1 MKRATLLFFFL
12 LLSVFVFGQAFKIS
26 PISTDSVMYKSQVKI
41 VADIQ
46 IIGNKTTKEQII
58 FRELSFKKG
67 DTLTNQSFINA
78 LEQSKKNLH
87 NTSLFNFVEIDWALI
102 DSIQT
107 QIIVN
112 LHERWYTFPAPIFQ
126 IDDNNFNTWWKS
138 KDFSRI
144 NYGLQLVQYNF
155 RGRKEK
161 LSFTAQFGFTE
172 RLKLNYDIPYI
183 SKTQKGGLS
192 FSFSYNRRDEIVY
205 TSENNKRL
213 QYKNFNGNAVRNYAA
228 GITYQY
234 RPAIYNKHRV
244 GAEYDFVNI
253 QDTVRKLNPNYLGNN
268 SREKQFF
275 SLYYS
280 FTHDRR
286 DSKSFPL
293 KGNFFQL
300 SLKKYGLGI
309 LDDDI
314 DLTNIQFQ
322 IKKYEELAKRLYFA
336 AGVRGILT
344 TNNNQPYLLQNGMGY
359 SQAYTL
365 RAYEY
370 YVIDGQNL
378 GLAKAEVRYQIIRPR
393 HANINAMP
401 IKKFQQFHYALYGGI
416 FSDFGYIEDNTGFE
430 NNKLANDF
438 QYGYGVGLDF
448 VSYYDIVI
456 RTEFSL
462 NKFGESGI
470 FLHFV
475 ASI

>member
-112 LHERWYTFPAPIFQ
+112 LHERWYTFPAPIFE

-138 KDFSRI
+138 KDFSRL
-144 NYGLQLVQYNF
+144 NYGLQLTQYNF

-161 LSFTAQFGFTE
+161 LSFVAQFGFTE
-172 RLKLNYDIPYI
+172 RYILNYDIPYI
-183 SKTQKGGLS
+183 TKNQKGGLS
-192 FSFSYNRRDEIVY
+192 FNFSYNRRDKIAY
-205 TSENNKRL
+205 ASENNKRL
-213 QYKNFNGNAVRNYAA
+213 EYKNIEGNALRNYSA

-234 RPAIYNKHRV
+234 RPAIYNTHRL
-244 GAEYDFVNI
+244 GAAYDFI
-253 QDTVRKLNPNYLGNN
+253 SIEDTIRKLNPEYLGNF
-268 SREKQFF
+268 SREKQYF
-275 SLYYS
+275 SIYYT
-280 FTHDRR
+280 FTHDER
-286 DSKSFPL
+286 DSKNFPL
-293 KGNFFQL
+293 SGMYFQFYIR
-300 SLKKYGLGI
+300 KFGLGI
-309 LDDDI
+309 FDNDI
-314 DLTNIQFQ
+314 NLTDVQFQ
-322 IKKYEELAKRLYFA
+322 LKKFIPLNHRFFLAGGIRGA
-336 AGVRGILT
+336 AT
-344 TNNNQPYLLQNGMGY
+344 SSKDQPYILQNGMGY
-359 SQAYTL
+359 SPAFTL

-378 GLAKAEVRYQIIRPR
+378 GIVKAEIKYQII
-393 HANINAMP
+393 
-401 IKKFQQFHYALYGGI
+401 Q
-416 FSDFGYIEDNTGFE
+416 
-430 NNKLANDF
+430 
-438 QYGYGVGLDF
+438 
-448 VSYYDIVI
+448 
-456 RTEFSL
+456 
-462 NKFGESGI
+462 
-470 FLHFV
+470 
-475 ASI
+475 